1 MILEIERLDEQ
12 CDNLEQRQARWD
24 FYHSKAF
31 RSANAFLEYED
42 LSFEILYR
50 GDSFDE
56 EAYRDIFRRIQ
67 EENYFD
73 FEIKHRRFSDY

>member
-1 MILEIERLDEQ
+1 MSLVTILSSVRL
-12 CDNLEQRQARWD
+12 AGI
-24 FYHSKAF
+24 SITA
-31 RSANAFLEYED
+31 SANTFLEYED

-56 EAYRDIFRRIQ
+56 EAYRDIFHRLQ